1 MQQAPVSDLSVLER
15 QRLHFDWQQQEQPSR
30 HSYDAD
36 LCVRSLNS
44 FTCFSNGLP
53 DLAQYSMPV
62 ASNFEE
68 AGVAASN
75 CNPKRRKAESSPKS
89 KVIINNSPKT
99 ETARILL
106 HDQEHLCSVIYQQD
120 ESNCKRG
127 KQERRSES
135 RQQNNR
141 KEASGD
147 TSSYKNEEH
156 PKADYIHVRAR
167 RGQATDSH
175 SLAERVRELNSNS
188 APGALQFSCAF
199 SSSLNFY
206 QVRRE
211 RISQRMKYLQELV
224 PGCSKITGKAGM
236 LDEII
241 NYVQSLQR
249 QVEFL
254 SMKLAAVNPLA
265 ADNNFSNCSMGISSE
280 PMEQPFLHFNS
291 LQAHPCSGLDM
302 YMDSSSDLVPDGSSF
317 VSCSALNYVAEL
329 VRGRIPAGERDS
341 SLSISIISRES
352 LA

>member
-1 MQQAPVSDLSVLER
+1 MQCLQQAPVSDLSVLER

-68 AGVAASN
+68 AGVAVSN
-75 CNPKRRKAESSPKS
+75 CNPKRRRAESSPKS
-89 KVIINNSPKT
+89 K
-99 ETARILL
+99 
-106 HDQEHLCSVIYQQD
+106 D

-127 KQERRSES
+127 KQETGGGGGGRSES

-175 SLAERVRELNSNS
+175 SLAERVR
-188 APGALQFSCAF
+188 
-199 SSSLNFY
+199 
-206 QVRRE
+206 RE

-249 QVEFL
+249 QVEVLVHLHIYIYIFILLAHRSTNPQIGSLNFEQFL

-265 ADNNFSNCSMGISSE
+265 ADNNYSNCSMGISSE

-317 VSCSALNYVAEL
+317 VSCSALNSLYGVEFQL
-329 VRGRIPAGERDS
+329 GRGTAAFPFQSFQGNLLPNNLKMEI
-341 SLSISIISRES
+341 
-352 LA
+352 

>member
-1 MQQAPVSDLSVLER
+1 MPAQGRDGQNRFIEFAIIVVVVVMQQAPVSDLSVLER

-89 KVIINNSPKT
+89 K
-99 ETARILL
+99 
-106 HDQEHLCSVIYQQD
+106 D

-175 SLAERVRELNSNS
+175 SLAER
-188 APGALQFSCAF
+188 
-199 SSSLNFY
+199 
-206 QVRRE
+206 VRRE

-317 VSCSALNYVAEL
+317 VSCSALNSLYGVEFQL
-329 VRGRIPAGERDS
+329 GRGTAAFPFQSFQGNLLPNNLKMEI
-341 SLSISIISRES
+341 
-352 LA
+352 

>member
-1 MQQAPVSDLSVLER
+1 MPAQGRDGQNRFIEFAIIVVVVVMQQAPVSDLSVLER

-89 KVIINNSPKT
+89 K
-99 ETARILL
+99 
-106 HDQEHLCSVIYQQD
+106 QD

-175 SLAERVRELNSNS
+175 SLAER
-188 APGALQFSCAF
+188 
-199 SSSLNFY
+199 
-206 QVRRE
+206 VRRE

-317 VSCSALNYVAEL
+317 VSCSALNSLYGVEFQL
-329 VRGRIPAGERDS
+329 GRGTAAFPFQSFQGNLLPNNLKMEI
-341 SLSISIISRES
+341 
-352 LA
+352 

>member
-1 MQQAPVSDLSVLER
+1 MQCLQQAPVSDLSVLER

-68 AGVAASN
+68 AGVAVSN
-75 CNPKRRKAESSPKS
+75 CNPKRRRAESSPKS
-89 KVIINNSPKT
+89 K
-99 ETARILL
+99 
-106 HDQEHLCSVIYQQD
+106 D

-127 KQERRSES
+127 KQETGGGGGGRSES

-175 SLAERVRELNSNS
+175 SLAER
-188 APGALQFSCAF
+188 
-199 SSSLNFY
+199 
-206 QVRRE
+206 VRRE

-265 ADNNFSNCSMGISSE
+265 ADNNYSNCSMGISSE

-317 VSCSALNYVAEL
+317 VSCSALNSLYGVEFQL
-329 VRGRIPAGERDS
+329 GRGTAAFPFQSFQGNLLPNNLKMEI
-341 SLSISIISRES
+341 
-352 LA
+352 